1 MTKFDRAA
9 TRRNKTRGFT
19 LIELMVVVSIIAI
32 IAALVYP
39 SYRENVRKARRA
51 DAQGVMFELTQW
63 MERFYTENGRYHQTR
78 AGTAVGGLVPVF
90 LLASPKE
97 GGTKFYNFSLTNLT
111 ATTFTIVATPAA
123 GQAGD
128 KCGNLTL
135 TQAGTKGLQSAT
147 WTVAQCW

>member
-1 MTKFDRAA
+1 MNKPVNT
-9 TRRNKTRGFT
+9 TRPRGKSRGFT

-63 MERFYTENGRYHQTR
+63 MERFYTENGRYHETR
-78 AGTAVGGLVPVF
+78 AGTDVKTLVPTF

-97 GGTKFYNFSLTNLT
+97 GGTKFYNFALTNL
-111 ATTFTIVATPAA
+111 AARTFTIVATPAA
-123 GQAGD
+123 GQTGD
-128 KCGNLTL
+128 KCGKLTL
-135 TQAGTKGLQSAT
+135 TQAGAKGMQSAS
-147 WTVAQCW
+147 VPVDKCW